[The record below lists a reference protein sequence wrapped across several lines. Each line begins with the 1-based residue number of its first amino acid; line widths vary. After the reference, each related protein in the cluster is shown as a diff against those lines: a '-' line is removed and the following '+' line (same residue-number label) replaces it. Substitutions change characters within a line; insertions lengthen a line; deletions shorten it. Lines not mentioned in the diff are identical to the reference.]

1 MRSHCILNQ
10 GLLDLLDQH
19 LSTGLIVER
28 HSHPICV
35 HGPPLDP
42 ALRQGPGHL
51 QVSRLAPLVPT
62 QVLKERIALPVLAT
76 GSTSCTGGGDDA
88 VAALPEILGMAI
100 GQIGI
105 VPLDAERLKR
115 QHILRE
121 RLRATKPGVEIVD
134 FARW

>member
-1 MRSHCILNQ
+1 
-10 GLLDLLDQH
+10 
-19 LSTGLIVER
+19 
-28 HSHPICV
+28 V
-35 HGPPLDP
+35 H
-42 ALRQGPGHL
+42 RW
-51 QVSRLAPLVPT
+51 
-62 QVLKERIALPVLAT
+62 
-76 GSTSCTGGGDDA
+76 GDDA